1 MVVRHVMSLMGFAE
15 PGELFASSCNADARS
30 TILAGGGTTNP
41 KQAESISQPAQALHC
56 CPVLRVIIMLS
67 AAMCGC
73 ATSRGPEVLVIPAG
87 SYAAAFDAAV
97 AAAAD
102 VGMKPSLL
110 DRRSGVIETDSAV
123 AGSIMEPWKPRAASA
138 RDALENTLSL
148 QRRSARFEFRH
159 VEPELPPEREIG
171 ALRGPDVL
179 AEALRGGDLTN
190 FEGALELRVWVYVD
204 RFYRRGVRQGS
215 WTMVSQTVSR
225 EMPSDAIWEQSARQF
240 WRPVARD
247 VAGERS
253 LLAEV
258 ETTLG
263 R

>member
-1 MVVRHVMSLMGFAE
+1 MSLVGVAE
-15 PGELFASSCNADARS
+15 PGELFAPPGNGDARS
-30 TILAGGGTTNP
+30 TILAGPGTTNP
-41 KQAESISQPAQALHC
+41 KHSESTSQPAQALHC

-73 ATSRGPEVLVIPAG
+73 STSRGPEVLVIPAG

-97 AAAAD
+97 AAAAN

-110 DRRSGVIETDSAV
+110 DRRGGVIETDSAV
-123 AGSIMEPWKPRAASA
+123 AGSVMEPWKPRAASP

-159 VEPELPPEREIG
+159 MEPELPRERDIG

-204 RFYRRGVRQGS
+204 RFYRRGTRQGS
-215 WTMVSQTVSR
+215 WTMSSQTVSR
-225 EMPSDAIWEQSARQF
+225 EMPGDAIWEQSPRQF

-247 VAGERS
+247 VAGEQS

-258 ETTLG
+258 ESTL
-263 R
+263 RR